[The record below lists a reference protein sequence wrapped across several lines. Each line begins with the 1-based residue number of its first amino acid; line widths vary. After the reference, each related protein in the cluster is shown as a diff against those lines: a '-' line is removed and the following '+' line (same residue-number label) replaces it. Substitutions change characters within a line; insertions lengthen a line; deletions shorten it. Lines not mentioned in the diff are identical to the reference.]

1 MEIKMSKI
9 QDFWNDF
16 LEKTHQNKDEVGFS
30 GELQFEDTNFTG
42 LEKLNLVLSGRKT
55 VFFSPFDSY
64 AVNREPMPLDGEVYI
79 VEDRNKE
86 PRCII
91 EVSDVN
97 VLPFCDIGWELAQRD
112 GEDENF
118 GQWREKQMEY
128 MKDEAEL
135 CGFDFNEN
143 SKVVAQIFHVIY
155 RP

>member
-1 MEIKMSKI
+1 MSKI

-30 GELQFEDTNFTG
+30 GELQFEDNNFTG
-42 LEKLNLVLSGRKT
+42 LEKLNLVLSGQKT
-55 VFFSPFDSY
+55 VIFSPFEAY
-64 AVNREPMPLDGEVYI
+64 AINREPMPLNGEVYI

-91 EVSDVN
+91 EVTDVL
-97 VLPFCDIGWELAQRD
+97 VLPFNDVGWELARQE
-112 GEDENF
+112 GEDENLE
-118 GQWREKQMEY
+118 QWREKQREY
-128 MKDEAEL
+128 MKDEADL
-135 CGFDFNEN
+135 CGFVFKDD